1 MATEEL
7 VHQATDDRPSD
18 TELVAYSVVPGAPA
32 QLGPEIPTIS
42 VVIPAKNEGG
52 NVEWVLQSMPRWID
66 EVILVDGNS
75 TDGTVE
81 LAKKEWP
88 ELVVVDQKSS
98 GKGAALREGFASA
111 TGDIVVMID
120 ADGSMDPGEI
130 DRYVKPLI
138 EGECD
143 VVKGSRWLAGGGSLD
158 ITPFRKFGNRMLLAL
173 VNGLFGS
180 RFTELCYGFMA
191 FKRSCVERLALT
203 AEGFEIE
210 TQIVVNALR
219 AGLRVEEVASMEA
232 PRRHGQSHL
241 RPIRDGFRV
250 LATVLR
256 ALPRSA
262 SSPDKGGLEQS
273 SGASESGSWRQSPGL
288 DALEGLE

>member
-7 VHQATDDRPSD
+7 VNRPTQDQPSS
-18 TELVAYSVVPGAPA
+18 TELMASSVVPEGQAGAEPDF
-32 QLGPEIPTIS
+32 PSIS
-42 VVIPAKNEGG
+42 VVIPAKNEGD

-81 LAKKEWP
+81 MAKSRRP
-88 ELVVVDQKSS
+88 DLVVVEQKRP

-138 EGECD
+138 DDECD
-143 VVKGSRWLAGGGSLD
+143 MVKGSRWLAGGGSLD
-158 ITPFRKFGNRMLLAL
+158 ITPFRRFGNRMLLAL
-173 VNGLFGS
+173 VNRLFGS
-180 RFTELCYGFMA
+180 KFTELCYGFMA
-191 FKRSCVERLALT
+191 FKRPCVEHLALT
-203 AEGFEIE
+203 ADGFEIE
-210 TQIVVNALR
+210 TQIVVNAVR

-232 PRRHGQSHL
+232 PRRHGRSHL
-241 RPIRDGFRV
+241 RPIRDGLRV
-250 LATVLR
+250 LATVVA
-256 ALPRSA
+256 ALVGGVSRGTEGSQERNG
-262 SSPDKGGLEQS
+262 SSQK
-273 SGASESGSWRQSPGL
+273 GSWGQTKESE
-288 DALEGLE
+288 ALEGLR